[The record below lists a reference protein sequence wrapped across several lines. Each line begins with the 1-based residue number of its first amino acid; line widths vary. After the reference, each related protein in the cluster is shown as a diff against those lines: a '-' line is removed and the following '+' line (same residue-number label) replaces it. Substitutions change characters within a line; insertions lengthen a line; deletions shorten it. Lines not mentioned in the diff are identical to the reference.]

1 MEQIKKTKLSEQ
13 IYDNLLSQIK
23 AGAYQID
30 DKLPSENELAHFYKV
45 SRVPVR
51 EALSKLISMG
61 YVESRQGKGTYLKAI
76 SVGKNV
82 KAYNYGDFD
91 KKDLFD
97 LLEMRTVLEVQSAYY
112 SAIRRDDSDLEKIK
126 VALDHF
132 RKITTNQRVIGI
144 EADYDFHKA
153 IVNSTKN
160 DYMIQT
166 FNNLQQV
173 HRNALEY
180 SLKLNLGKPTK
191 REQVYEEH
199 ARIYE
204 TIKNKDPDKAKMMME
219 NHLMNMRRKLGDD
232 RI

>member
-1 MEQIKKTKLSEQ
+1 
-13 IYDNLLSQIK
+13 
-23 AGAYQID
+23 
-30 DKLPSENELAHFYKV
+30 
-45 SRVPVR
+45 
-51 EALSKLISMG
+51 
-61 YVESRQGKGTYLKAI
+61 
-76 SVGKNV
+76 
-82 KAYNYGDFD
+82 
-91 KKDLFD
+91 
-97 LLEMRTVLEVQSAYY
+97 
-112 SAIRRDDSDLEKIK
+112 
-126 VALDHF
+126 
-132 RKITTNQRVIGI
+132 
-144 EADYDFHKA
+144 
-153 IVNSTKN
+153 
-160 DYMIQT
+160 MIQT